1 LFYEGLEYFF
11 VKELI
16 VPENLS
22 VRKLTTEELQEKLRA
37 VSTDNTLTCE
47 QIQQFA
53 TENDVALES
62 MRPLVEAAGIAILG
76 CRGACS

>member
-1 LFYEGLEYFF
+1 M
-11 VKELI
+11 
-16 VPENLS
+16 PENQPD
-22 VRKLTTEELQEKLRA
+22 RMLTTEEIQEKLRA
-37 VSTDNTLTCE
+37 VATDNTLTCE

-53 TENDVALES
+53 TENGLALES

>member
-1 LFYEGLEYFF
+1 M
-11 VKELI
+11 
-16 VPENLS
+16 PENLS
-22 VRKLTTEELQEKLRA
+22 DRMLTSEEIQEKLRA
-37 VSTDNTLTCE
+37 VATDNTLTCE

-53 TENDVALES
+53 TENELALDS

>member
-1 LFYEGLEYFF
+1 M
-11 VKELI
+11 
-16 VPENLS
+16 PENLS
-22 VRKLTTEELQEKLRA
+22 VRMLTTEEIHEKLRA
-37 VSTDNTLTCE
+37 VATDNTLTCE

-53 TENDVALES
+53 AENDLALES